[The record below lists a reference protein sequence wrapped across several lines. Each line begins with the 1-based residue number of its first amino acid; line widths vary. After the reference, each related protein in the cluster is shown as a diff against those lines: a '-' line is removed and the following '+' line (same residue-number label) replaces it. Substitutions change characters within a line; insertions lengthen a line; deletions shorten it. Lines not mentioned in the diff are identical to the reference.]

1 MVRFSLA
8 LSGGGRWRISS
19 HGGFRLLATL
29 RGVLV
34 AAVVL
39 AALGVMPAR
48 GEILI
53 ATVGP
58 MSEQYFVIGD
68 QFRWGAAG
76 AVADLNARGGV
87 LGETVRLVIGNDAC
101 DAEQAVAVAQKL
113 VNDGIVFVAGHYCS
127 GSSIP
132 ASTIYEDAGVLM
144 ISPGSTNPKLTDD
157 GGANVFRVCG
167 RDDVQGKVAGSYL
180 ADHWG
185 DRKIAILHDKTTYG
199 EGLAAETRKELNKR
213 GVREAMYASYEP
225 GLGDYSELAAKLQA
239 AEIDVVYVGG
249 YSTEAALILRQSH
262 DMGYAVQLIGGDT
275 IVADDFWAITGPA
288 GEGTLFTFF
297 PDPRPNPEAAD
308 AVARF
313 RALGFEPDGTTLYAY
328 AAVQTWALAVE
339 KTGSLSLDDVVA
351 TLQSNRFKTVLGE
364 IAFDAKGDVTTT
376 SFVWYVWQDGK
387 YVLMK

>member
-1 MVRFSLA
+1 MGNLTKA
-8 LSGGGRWRISS
+8 LSA
-19 HGGFRLLATL
+19 LA
-29 RGVLV
+29 
-34 AAVVL
+34 VL
-39 AALGVMPAR
+39 AALSVMSAR
-48 GEILI
+48 AEILI
-53 ATVGP
+53 ATAGP
-58 MSEQYFVIGD
+58 MSGQYLVIGD
-68 QFRWGAAG
+68 QFRRGAEM

-87 LGETVRLVIGNDAC
+87 LGETVRLVIGDDAC

-132 ASTIYEDAGVLM
+132 ASTVYEDAGVLM

-167 RDDVQGKVAGSYL
+167 RDDAQGRVAGSYL
-180 ADHWG
+180 ADHW
-185 DRKIAILHDKTTYG
+185 DDARIAILHDKTTYG
-199 EGLAAETRKELNKR
+199 EGLAAETRKELIRR

-225 GLGDYSELAAKLQA
+225 ELGDYSELAAKLQA
-239 AEIDVVYVGG
+239 AEIDVVFVGG

-308 AVARF
+308 AVSRF

-339 KTGSLSLDDVVA
+339 KAGSLSLDDVVA
-351 TLQSNRFKTVLGE
+351 TLQSNRFETVLGE

-387 YVLMK
+387 YVLVK